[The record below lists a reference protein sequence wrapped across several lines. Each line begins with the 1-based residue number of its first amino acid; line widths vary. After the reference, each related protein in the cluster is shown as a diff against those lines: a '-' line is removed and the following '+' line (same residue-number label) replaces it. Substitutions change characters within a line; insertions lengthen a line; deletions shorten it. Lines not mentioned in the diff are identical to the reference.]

1 MASRVSALVIGGVL
15 LVLGLAVLVA
25 SGRTDAFDHAVIRVV
40 RSGAYDDQLAFL
52 ATLTQL
58 GSTGAVIVVAGIVAA
73 VGVLIGP
80 WRHGLIGAAVIGLAS
95 LGVELVKAVMA
106 RARPDI
112 LDPLV
117 VEHGFSFPSGHAT
130 LSMTAYGVLAVL
142 VMRTRLPRAVRAVI
156 VVALGTLV
164 ALIGLSRVW
173 LGVHFPTDVLA
184 GWTTG
189 AVVVAGYAALTRGV
203 SMAPA
208 AAAVDADPGAQ
219 RSDRPASG

>member
-1 MASRVSALVIGGVL
+1 M
-15 LVLGLAVLVA
+15 LGLAVLVA
-25 SGRTDAFDHAVIRVV
+25 SGRTDGFDHAVIGIV

-52 ATLTQL
+52 ATVTEL
-58 GSTGAVIVVAGIVAA
+58 GSTAAVTVVAGLVAA

-80 WRHGLIGAAVIGLAS
+80 WRHGVIGAAVIGIAS
-95 LGVELVKAVMA
+95 VGVEIVKAILA

-117 VEHGFSFPSGHAT
+117 VEHGFSFPSGHST

-142 VMRTRLPRAVRAVI
+142 VMRTRLPRGVRGAV

-173 LGVHFPTDVLA
+173 LGVHYPTDVLA

-189 AVVVAGYAALTRGV
+189 ALVVAGYAALTRGV
-203 SMAPA
+203 STAPA
-208 AAAVDADPGAQ
+208 AAAVDADRGAR
-219 RSDRPASG
+219 RSDRPAPG

>member
-1 MASRVSALVIGGVL
+1 
-15 LVLGLAVLVA
+15 
-25 SGRTDAFDHAVIRVV
+25 
-40 RSGAYDDQLAFL
+40 
-52 ATLTQL
+52 
-58 GSTGAVIVVAGIVAA
+58 
-73 VGVLIGP
+73 
-80 WRHGLIGAAVIGLAS
+80 
-95 LGVELVKAVMA
+95 VKAVMA

>member
-1 MASRVSALVIGGVL
+1 MVTRLSPLVIGAVL
-15 LVLGLAVLVA
+15 LVIGLAVLVA
-25 SGRTDAFDHAVIRVV
+25 SARTDAFDHAVIEAV
-40 RSGAYDDQLAFL
+40 RAPEYHDALAFL
-52 ATLTQL
+52 GPLTHL
-58 GSTGAVIVVAGIVAA
+58 GSTGAVIVVAAIVAA

-80 WRHGLIGAAVIGLAS
+80 WRHGVIGAAVIGLAS
-95 LGVELVKAVMA
+95 LGVELLKAVMA

-117 VEHGFSFPSGHAT
+117 IEHGFSFPSGHST
-130 LSMTAYGVLAVL
+130 LSMTAYGILAVL
-142 VMRTRLPRAVRAVI
+142 VMRTRLPRGVRAAV

-189 AVVVAGYAALTRGV
+189 ALVVAAYAALTRGV
-203 SMAPA
+203 STAPA

>member
-1 MASRVSALVIGGVL
+1 MATRVSALVIGGVL
-15 LVLGLAVLVA
+15 LLLGLAALVA
-25 SGRTDAFDHAVIRVV
+25 SDRTDTFDHAVIGVV

-58 GSTGAVIVVAGIVAA
+58 GSTTAVIAVAAAVAA

-80 WRHGLIGAAVIGLAS
+80 WRHGVLGAAVIGLAS

-106 RARPDI
+106 RARPDL
-112 LDPLV
+112 LDPIV
-117 VEHGFSFPSGHAT
+117 VERGFSFPSGHST
-130 LSMTAYGVLAVL
+130 LSMAAYGILAVL
-142 VMRTRLPRAVRAVI
+142 VTRTRLPRGLRATVVVVLAV
-156 VVALGTLV
+156 LV

-189 AVVVAGYAALTRGV
+189 ALVVAGYAALTRGV
-203 SMAPA
+203 SRAPA
-208 AAAVDADPGAQ
+208 AAAVDADPEAR
-219 RSDRPASG
+219 RSDRPDPG

>member
-1 MASRVSALVIGGVL
+1 MVTRVSPLVIGGVL

-25 SGRTDAFDHAVIRVV
+25 SGRTDDFDHAVIGVV
-40 RSGAYDDQLAFL
+40 RSGAYDDQLAVL
-52 ATLTQL
+52 ATLTHL
-58 GSTGAVIVVAGIVAA
+58 GSTAAVTVVAGIVAT

-80 WRHGLIGAAVIGLAS
+80 WRHGVIGAAVIGAAS
-95 LGVELVKAVMA
+95 VGVEIVKAILA

-117 VEHGFSFPSGHAT
+117 VEHGFSFPSGHST
-130 LSMTAYGVLAVL
+130 LSMTAYGILAVL
-142 VMRTRLPRAVRAVI
+142 VMRTRLPRGLRAGV

-173 LGVHFPTDVLA
+173 LGVHYPTDVIA

-189 AVVVAGYAALTRGV
+189 ALVVAGYAALTRGV
-203 SMAPA
+203 STAPA
-208 AAAVDADPGAQ
+208 AAAVDADPAAR
-219 RSDRPASG
+219 RSDRPAPG